1 MKMRIAG
8 LVEESI
14 VDGPGFRM
22 AVFAQGC
29 HIHCPG
35 CHNPETHDPDG
46 GREADTEDMIASM
59 RQNPLLDGITLTGG
73 DPFLQPEACL
83 SLARAAHKQGMNVWA
98 YSGQTLEQLLALR
111 AERPFLGELLEEI
124 DVLVDGPFL
133 LERRTLDLRFR
144 GSDNQRV
151 IDMPETL
158 RRGAV
163 VEKRI

>member
-35 CHNPETHDPDG
+35 CHNPETHDPEG
-46 GREADTEDMIASM
+46 GREADTEDMIAKM

-73 DPFLQPEACL
+73 DPFLQPEACRA
-83 SLARAAHKQGMNVWA
+83 LARAAHEQGLNVWA

-111 AERPFLGELLEEI
+111 AERPFLRELLEEI

-158 RRGAV
+158 RRGTA
-163 VEKRI
+163 VEKQI

>member
-46 GREADTEDMIASM
+46 GREADTEDMVARM

-83 SLARAAHKQGMNVWA
+83 MLARAAHAQGLNVWA

>member
-29 HIHCPG
+29 FIHCPG

-46 GREADTEDMIASM
+46 GREADTEDMIARM

-83 SLARAAHKQGMNVWA
+83 SLARAAHAQGLNVWA

-158 RRGAV
+158 RRGTA
-163 VEKRI
+163 VEKQI

>member
-46 GREADTEDMIASM
+46 GREADTEDMIARM

-83 SLARAAHKQGMNVWA
+83 MLARAAHAQGLNVWA

-158 RRGAV
+158 RRGDV